1 MQNILEWVSL
11 IRDVGLI
18 LGVPTLIAVG
28 VKLYGQQIE
37 ILKARNELLKDTQ
50 YDRASAL
57 LESQKKVFLLERE
70 ELDRQITE
78 LKRSGSEKD
87 ETLTELNRQIAEIT
101 SRIESLDRSK
111 ELIDEANLAR
121 SLFSKDVSFRAE
133 KFEKR
138 IDFSATEFNNAV
150 NFEAASFNS
159 HVNFN
164 RADLRKA
171 TFRYA
176 DLRGVNLATAITD
189 SRTKL
194 PGETVGKNVKGL
206 T

>member
-18 LGVPTLIAVG
+18 LGIPTLIAVG
-28 VKLYGQQIE
+28 VKLYSQQIE
-37 ILKARNELLKDTQ
+37 ILKARNELLKETQ

-87 ETLTELNRQIAEIT
+87 ETLTELNRQVTEIT
-101 SRIESLDRSK
+101 FRIESLNRSQ
-111 ELIDEANLAR
+111 ELIDEANIAR
-121 SLFSKDVSFRAE
+121 SLFSNDVSFRAE

-138 IDFSATEFNNAV
+138 IDFSRAEFNNTV
-150 NFEAASFNS
+150 SFEAAGFNS
-159 HVNFN
+159 PVNLN

-171 TFRYA
+171 SFRYT
-176 DLRGVNLATAITD
+176 DLRGVNLANAITD
-189 SRTKL
+189 SRTK
-194 PGETVGKNVKGL
+194 
-206 T
+206 